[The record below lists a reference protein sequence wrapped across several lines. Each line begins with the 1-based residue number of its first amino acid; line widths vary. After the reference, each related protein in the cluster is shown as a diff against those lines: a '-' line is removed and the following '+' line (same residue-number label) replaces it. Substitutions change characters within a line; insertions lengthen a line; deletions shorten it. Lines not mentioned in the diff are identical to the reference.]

1 MACQKSEMSVP
12 CDLGLLQRQHLTI
25 SVDYVPQDLCVL
37 HVNYYKGYKDLCNS
51 KLLWQG
57 IDTNSLPKS

>member
-37 HVNYYKGYKDLCNS
+37 HVNYYKGY
-51 KLLWQG
+51 
-57 IDTNSLPKS
+57 